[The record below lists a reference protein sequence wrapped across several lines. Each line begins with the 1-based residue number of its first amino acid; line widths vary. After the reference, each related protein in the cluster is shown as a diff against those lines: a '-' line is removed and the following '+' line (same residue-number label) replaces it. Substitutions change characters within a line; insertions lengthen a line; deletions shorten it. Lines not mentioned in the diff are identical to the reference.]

1 MNLKRYKL
9 TITARSPLAFPM
21 SKPGTQFRSSLPYV
35 PGAVIYGALGAVLGL
50 NETFDPA
57 VFRLIRCNNA
67 YPVYVPDA
75 KKKQQPDCE
84 GQAADQS
91 ADQAMDT
98 FWERPLPMTAIQPKG
113 AESDILDS
121 LVPRVCW
128 EHQQPTALIYAPTDS
143 EGRPWEPASSISY
156 RIGQTCVRDPESK
169 TERYIACLQKGEV
182 SQRVLTRVAI
192 NRRRGTAEESR
203 LYSPLVL
210 SEVTNDQP
218 TRFVG
223 SIVVPEAH
231 DDMLHDAL
239 KQITHLGGRQTS
251 GLGAVKIEPIAV
263 EPECDADIQARV
275 EKLTARFEEQATLY
289 TALGATQPFEVANTS
304 IFTINLLSDALL
316 LEQGW
321 VPTIEYSKEMLREVT
336 GIEAKLLRSF
346 TTSAI
351 VGGWN
356 VSWQRQKPTGVA
368 VRMGGLYVFQTTHG
382 PLTDDAYKKLAQ
394 LQLDGIGERRAEGYG
409 QVRICDDFHIIR
421 WEEMK

>member
-9 TITARSPLAFPM
+9 MITARSPLAFPM

-35 PGAVIYGALGAVLGL
+35 PGAVIYGALGALLGL
-50 NETFDPA
+50 NGKFDPA
-57 VFRLIRCNNA
+57 VFHLVRCNNA
-67 YPVYVPDA
+67 YPVYVSDTT
-75 KKKQQPDCE
+75 KKRQPACD
-84 GQAADQS
+84 DQPI
-91 ADQAMDT
+91 DT

-113 AESDILDS
+113 EDLDIRDS

-128 EHQQPTALIYAPTDS
+128 EHQQPLALIYAPTDS
-143 EGRPWEPASSISY
+143 EGRPWEPTSSISY
-156 RIGQTCVRDPESK
+156 WIEQTCIHDPESD
-169 TERYIACLQKGEV
+169 TERHIACLRKGEV
-182 SQRVLTRVAI
+182 VQRVLTRVAI
-192 NRRRGTAEESR
+192 NRRRGTAEERR

-210 SEVTNDQP
+210 SEVTNNRP
-218 TRFVG
+218 TQFVG

-263 EPECDADIQARV
+263 EPEPATAIRARV
-275 EKLTARFEEQATLY
+275 EKLTARFQKQAALY

-316 LEQGW
+316 LEHGW
-321 VPTIEYSKEMLREVT
+321 VPTIAYSAEMLHEAT
-336 GIEAKLLRSF
+336 GIHARLLRSF

-368 VRMGGLYVFQTTHG
+368 VKMGGIYVFQTDQG
-382 PLTDDAYKKLAQ
+382 PLTNDEYTALAQ

-409 QVRICDDFHIIR
+409 QVRVCDDFHIIP
-421 WEEMK
+421 WEDMKQ